1 LHSCEEIAHLHR
13 TCGAPQV
20 QPSLPAS
27 CSGHGRVA
35 AGCEYIGIG
44 VALIVCG
51 ALRLLAGIAIL
62 RWGNQ

>member
-1 LHSCEEIAHLHR
+1 LLTC

-27 CSGHGRVA
+27 RAGHGHVA

-44 VALIVCG
+44 VALIVFG